1 VAHIE
6 GKELAVGMNLR
17 PMTRLLWLTAL
28 VLLVAAT
35 DARAQSVSQ
44 GYPSRPVR
52 VIVPFAPGGVT
63 DVMARLLAQR
73 LSENLGKEFYVD
85 NRPGAGGNI
94 GIGATAQ
101 APPDGYTIVLT
112 SSSYVVNPALHKRVP
127 YDPEKD
133 LVPVTISAV
142 SPNAVVVN
150 PNLAVRT
157 IAELIDYVRRS
168 GNQNFASAGVGTT
181 PHLSGELFRLSL
193 HLDLVHVPFN
203 GAGPALQSVIAG
215 HTPIAFTAF
224 PPAVPLVRAGSLR
237 ALAVTSAERLK
248 ALPDV
253 PTMAQAG
260 QPDQEAETILV
271 ILAPA
276 RTPKPVVDLLYRE
289 IAKVVAMPETQAR
302 LETLGFNPL
311 ASTPAASMARVRE
324 ELARWGK
331 VIRDARI
338 EVQ

>member
-1 VAHIE
+1 M
-6 GKELAVGMNLR
+6 KTLPLLAAM
-17 PMTRLLWLTAL
+17 
-28 VLLVAAT
+28 VLLFVGT
-35 DARAQSVSQ
+35 GSHAQNTPQ
-44 GYPSRPVR
+44 AYPNRPVR
-52 VIVPFAPGGVT
+52 IIVPFAPGGVT
-63 DVMARLLAQR
+63 DVMARLLAQK
-73 LSENLGKEFYVD
+73 LSEGLGKDFFVD

-94 GIGATAQ
+94 GIGVTAQ
-101 APPDGYTIVLT
+101 APPDGYTIALT
-112 SSSYVVNPALHKRVP
+112 SSSYVVNPALHKKIP

-150 PNLAVRT
+150 PNLPVRT
-157 IAELIDYVRRS
+157 IAALIDYVRRS

-193 HLDLVHVPFN
+193 DLDMVHVPFN

-224 PPAVPLVRAGSLR
+224 PPAVSLVKAGSLR

-253 PTMAQAG
+253 PTMAEAG
-260 QPDQEAETILV
+260 QQGQEAETMLI

-276 RTPKPVVDLLYRE
+276 ATPKAIVDLLYRE
-289 IAKVVAMPETQAR
+289 IEKIVALPETQRR

-311 ASTPAASMARVRE
+311 VTTPDNSFMRVRQ

-331 VIRDARI
+331 VIRDAKI

>member
-1 VAHIE
+1 M
-6 GKELAVGMNLR
+6 K
-17 PMTRLLWLTAL
+17 AL
-28 VLLVAAT
+28 VPIAALALVFLAT
-35 DARAQSVSQ
+35 DDIQAQNL
-44 GYPSRPVR
+44 GYPNRPVR
-52 VIVPFAPGGVT
+52 IIVPFAPGGVT
-63 DVMARLLAQR
+63 DVMARLLAQK
-73 LSENLGKEFYVD
+73 LSESLGKEFFVD

-94 GIGATAQ
+94 GIGIAAQ
-101 APPDGYTIVLT
+101 AAADGYTIALT
-112 SSSYVVNPALHKRVP
+112 SSSYVVNPALNKRIP

-133 LVPVTISAV
+133 LLPVTISAV

-150 PNLAVRT
+150 PNLPART
-157 IAELIDYVRRS
+157 VNELIDYVRRS
-168 GNQNFASAGVGTT
+168 GKESFASAGVGTT

-193 HLDLVHVPFN
+193 NLDMVHVPFN

-260 QPDQEAETILV
+260 QPGQEAETILP
-271 ILAPA
+271 ILVPA
-276 RTPKPVVDLLYRE
+276 QTPRPIVDQLYRE
-289 IAKVVAMPETQAR
+289 IAKVIALPETQAR

-311 ASTPAASMARVRE
+311 ASTPEASFARVKE

-331 VIRDARI
+331 VIRDAKI
-338 EVQ
+338 DVQP

>member
-1 VAHIE
+1 M
-6 GKELAVGMNLR
+6 KTLPLLAAM
-17 PMTRLLWLTAL
+17 
-28 VLLVAAT
+28 VLLFVGT
-35 DARAQSVSQ
+35 GSHAQNTPQ
-44 GYPSRPVR
+44 AYPNRPVR
-52 VIVPFAPGGVT
+52 IIVPFAPGGVT
-63 DVMARLLAQR
+63 DVMARLLAQK
-73 LSENLGKEFYVD
+73 LSEGLGKDFFVD

-101 APPDGYTIVLT
+101 APADGYTI
-112 SSSYVVNPALHKRVP
+112 AL
-127 YDPEKD
+127 
-133 LVPVTISAV
+133 TISAV

-150 PNLAVRT
+150 PNLPVRT

-193 HLDLVHVPFN
+193 DLDMVHVPFN
-203 GAGPALQSVIAG
+203 GAGPALSSVVAG

-224 PPAVPLVRAGSLR
+224 PPAVSLVKAGSLR

-253 PTMAQAG
+253 PTMAEAG
-260 QPDQEAETILV
+260 QQGQEAETMLI

-276 RTPKPVVDLLYRE
+276 ATPKAIVDLLYRE
-289 IAKVVAMPETQAR
+289 IVKIVALPETQLR

-311 ASTPAASMARVRE
+311 VTTPDNSFMRVRQ

-331 VIRDARI
+331 VIRDAKI